1 MAQTLAE
8 VRQEI
13 DLLDQKMIRLLAERQ
28 KLVEAAGRL
37 KPRQDAAAVAAPD
50 RVAQIIRER
59 RNQAAEVNLSPDLA
73 EAVWRSMIEAFILLE
88 SKVNEQGES

>member
-37 KPRQDAAAVAAPD
+37 KPRQDAEAVVAPD